1 MINFLSQLALAVA
14 LIMFII
20 IMLLFGSMLIIT
32 LVNICMEGLREI
44 REGGDT

>member
-32 LVNICMEGLREI
+32 LVNICMEELREI